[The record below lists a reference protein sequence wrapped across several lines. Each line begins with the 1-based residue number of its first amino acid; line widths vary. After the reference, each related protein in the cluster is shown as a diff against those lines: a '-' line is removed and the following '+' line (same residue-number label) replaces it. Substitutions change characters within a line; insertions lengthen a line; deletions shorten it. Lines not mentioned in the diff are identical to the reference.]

1 MVRKGQARPQ
11 YQFSPCAASRRST
24 RVDAASGQNCF
35 TASTSS
41 LVAGFSLPQPRGL
54 ASAAQFDGL
63 GRLGAVQTRSARR
76 RRVRGSDFVRVHFGL
91 ADKGDAFLDDE
102 LGGANVAEDFGLG
115 LDLDFIFGVDV
126 AVDFAAND

>member
-54 ASAAQFDGL
+54 ASAAQLDGL
-63 GRLGAVQTRSARR
+63 GRLAPSRPGARGGGVFEGATLFGFTSVLPTKVTPSSMTSLEARMSPKTSA
-76 RRVRGSDFVRVHFGL
+76 
-91 ADKGDAFLDDE
+91 
-102 LGGANVAEDFGLG
+102 
-115 LDLDFIFGVDV
+115 LDLIS
-126 AVDFAAND
+126 